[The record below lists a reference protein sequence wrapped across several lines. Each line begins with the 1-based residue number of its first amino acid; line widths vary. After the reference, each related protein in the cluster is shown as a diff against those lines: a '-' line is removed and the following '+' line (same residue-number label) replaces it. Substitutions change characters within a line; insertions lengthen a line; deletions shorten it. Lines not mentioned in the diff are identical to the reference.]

1 MRDGAFSVEGDGHR
15 YAPWG
20 FAGGQDGRGGLL
32 RLLTAAGEEELRS
45 KVPYH
50 TARAGD
56 VLVSLGPN
64 GGGYGEP
71 RERDAADVLADVLDG
86 YLTEAEAPDYGVVI
100 VDGTLD
106 MDATAALRAM
116 R

>member
-1 MRDGAFSVEGDGHR
+1 VEGDGHR

-20 FAGGQDGRGGLL
+20 FAGGQDGRGGIL
-32 RLLTAAGEEELRS
+32 RLRSTAREEELPS

-64 GGGYGEP
+64 GGGYGDP
-71 RERDAADVLADVLDG
+71 HARDPADVLADVLDG
-86 YLTEAEAPDYGVVI
+86 YLTEAEARRDYNVVI
-100 VDGTLD
+100 AGGAVDAQ
-106 MDATAALRAM
+106 ATAALRAS
-116 R
+116 